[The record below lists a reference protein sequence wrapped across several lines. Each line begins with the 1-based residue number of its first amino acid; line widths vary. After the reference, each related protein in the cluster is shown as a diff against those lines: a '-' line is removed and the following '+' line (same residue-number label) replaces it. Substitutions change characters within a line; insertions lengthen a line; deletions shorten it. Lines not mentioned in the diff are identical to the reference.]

1 MKPLALKK
9 EHPAL
14 KTMKF
19 QIFFYFC
26 GSFFA
31 LDPGSGSGSGFRMRI
46 RIHWPNWIRI
56 QSGSGYGSGSETLG
70 KWSWNSS
77 EKRSCLSLCTWLAST
92 WQVSAPASL
101 ESQEY
106 VTLEVAKERDRQFF
120 SQCVSSPEK
129 TQVYISS
136 GSFSYSAQN

>member
-1 MKPLALKK
+1 MRSYCRYRRREIFTFLSMHGHFVIKSHEIRKIIIKK
-9 EHPAL
+9 H
-14 KTMKF
+14 F
-19 QIFFYFC
+19 
-26 GSFFA
+26 
-31 LDPGSGSGSGFRMRI
+31 
-46 RIHWPNWIRI
+46 
-56 QSGSGYGSGSETLG
+56 
-70 KWSWNSS
+70 
-77 EKRSCLSLCTWLAST
+77 SLQLCKWLAST

-136 GSFSYSAQN
+136 GSFSYSSQKLKNLRFHVQFSVKMLFENASFVHLYASQFLFFKLL

>member
-1 MKPLALKK
+1 MIKSHEILKIIIQK
-9 EHPAL
+9 E
-14 KTMKF
+14 
-19 QIFFYFC
+19 Y
-26 GSFFA
+26 
-31 LDPGSGSGSGFRMRI
+31 
-46 RIHWPNWIRI
+46 
-56 QSGSGYGSGSETLG
+56 TLQ
-70 KWSWNSS
+70 
-77 EKRSCLSLCTWLAST
+77 LSTWLAST

-136 GSFSYSAQN
+136 SSYSAQKFKNLRFHVLQFSLKMLFENAVFVHLYANQFLFFELLQGLNCSFLTSVQYYDL